1 MTIENVIATVPAPD
15 ILRCA
20 YMETQVTD
28 LRAAREIYVDILGL
42 TITAEDD
49 QHNTGDP
56 DNPVMSWDVHDNQRR
71 DWWGNP
77 VIASWYTEGS
87 LVLDLDDNPQP
98 VTERSE
104 PSEMAVTIGADGFS
118 YTRKDDVLEGFRLG
132 NSL

>member
-1 MTIENVIATVPAPD
+1 MTIENVIATVPSPD

-42 TITAEDD
+42 TVTAEDD
-49 QHNTGDP
+49 
-56 DNPVMSWDVHDNQRR
+56 QRR